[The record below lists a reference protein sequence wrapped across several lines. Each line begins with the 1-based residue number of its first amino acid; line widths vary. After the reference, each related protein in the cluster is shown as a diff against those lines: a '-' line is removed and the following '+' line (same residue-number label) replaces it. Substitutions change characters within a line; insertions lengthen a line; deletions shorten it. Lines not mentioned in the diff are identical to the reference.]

1 MRNRTLKYIIKING
15 VYDILCALCILRVI
29 YIPYLNDLHLSMMK
43 DYSPSTTSQIHTHS
57 PQLFERF
64 LSYWIFTYGV
74 VRLSNNYKNVSYS
87 YYLEAAFFINE
98 YIHNTV
104 HSDKVF
110 FVIGSSVLL
119 GYFTQVAHVIV

>member
-29 YIPYLNDLHLSMMK
+29 YIPCLNDLHLSMMK
-43 DYSPSTTSQIHTHS
+43 DYSPTPTSQVNTHS

-64 LSYWIFTYGV
+64 LSYWVFTYGV
-74 VRLSNNYKNVSYS
+74 VRLSNSYYIVSYS
-87 YYLEAAFFINE
+87 YYIEAVFFMNE

-104 HSDKVF
+104 HSDKVL

-119 GYFTQVAHVIV
+119 GYLVHTHLTN